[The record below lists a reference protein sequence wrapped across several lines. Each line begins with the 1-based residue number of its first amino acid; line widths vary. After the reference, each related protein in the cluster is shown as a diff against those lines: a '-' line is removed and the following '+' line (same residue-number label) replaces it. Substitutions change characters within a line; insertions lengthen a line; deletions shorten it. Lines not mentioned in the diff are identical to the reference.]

1 MRLTDHHTLPTRSKP
16 IARTLEHAHPGR
28 RGFALVTVIWGLGLL
43 TLLGTA
49 VIVGAR
55 YRAKTATADGMV
67 ASTAAAAESAVNL
80 AISAILDPAP
90 DTSFPR
96 RCRLPEG
103 ERVDIAVEEEI
114 GKVDL
119 NAANLPTLERFFVG
133 LTRDKALGSRI
144 AQNVVD
150 FRKPP
155 QAGTTA
161 KQAKSSGFSTTM
173 ELDQID
179 GISPAVFR
187 SAARYTTVLS
197 GRAEPAPEAA
207 TAALRI
213 LMNLDPSRPERRPPA
228 LPGSVTIRA
237 DVSAPDGSRYIREA
251 LVSFGAASG
260 QLYVI
265 REWRRGDVVGEPA
278 KRSDGEVLRACFKL

>member
-1 MRLTDHHTLPTRSKP
+1 MRLTDHHTLPARSKP
-16 IARTLEHAHPGR
+16 IAPAQEHAHPGR

-43 TLLGTA
+43 TVLGTA

-80 AISAILDPAP
+80 AISVMLDPAP

-144 AQNVVD
+144 AQNVAD

-155 QAGTTA
+155 QAATVA
-161 KQAKSSGFSTTM
+161 KQARSSGFSTIM

-179 GISPAVFR
+179 GISPSVFR
-187 SAARYTTVLS
+187 TAARYTTVLS
-197 GRAEPAPEAA
+197 GRVEPAPEAA
-207 TAALRI
+207 TAALRS
-213 LMNLDPSRPERRPPA
+213 LMNLDPSRPERRRPA

-237 DVSAPDGSRYIREA
+237 DVSATDGSRYIREA

-260 QLYVI
+260 QPYVI

-278 KRSDGEVLRACFKL
+278 KRSDGEVLPACFKL

>member
-1 MRLTDHHTLPTRSKP
+1 M
-16 IARTLEHAHPGR
+16 A
-28 RGFALVTVIWGLGLL
+28 
-43 TLLGTA
+43 
-49 VIVGAR
+49 
-55 YRAKTATADGMV
+55 

-80 AISAILDPAP
+80 AISVILDPAP

-96 RCRLPEG
+96 RCRMPEG

-119 NAANLPTLERFFVG
+119 NAANLLTLERFFVG

-144 AQNVVD
+144 AQNIVD

-161 KQAKSSGFSTTM
+161 GQARSSGFSTIM

-179 GISPAVFR
+179 GIAPSVFR
-187 SAARYTTVLS
+187 AAARYTTVLS
-197 GRAEPAPEAA
+197 GRVEPAPEAA

-213 LMNLDPSRPERRPPA
+213 LMNLDPSRPERRRPA
-228 LPGSVTIRA
+228 LPGNVTIRA
-237 DVSAPDGSRYIREA
+237 DVSARDGSRYIREA

-278 KRSDGEVLRACFKL
+278 KRSDGEVLHACFKL

>member
-1 MRLTDHHTLPTRSKP
+1 MWRTDHHTLPARPKP
-16 IARTLEHAHPGR
+16 IAPAQDQAHPGR

-49 VIVGAR
+49 VIVDAR
-55 YRAKTATADGMV
+55 YRAKTAAADGMA

-80 AISAILDPAP
+80 AISVLLDSAL
-90 DTSFPR
+90 DTNFPR
-96 RCRLPEG
+96 LCRMPGG

-119 NAANLPTLERFFVG
+119 NAANLPALERFFVG
-133 LTRDKALGSRI
+133 LTLDKALGSRI
-144 AQNVVD
+144 AQNIID
-150 FRKPP
+150 FRKPA
-155 QAGTTA
+155 QAGLTA
-161 KQAKSSGFSTTM
+161 KPAKSSGFSTIM

-179 GISPAVFR
+179 GISPSVFR
-187 SAARYTTVLS
+187 AAARYTTVLS

-207 TAALRI
+207 TAALRS
-213 LMNLDPSRPERRPPA
+213 LMNLDPRRPERRRPA
-228 LPGSVTIRA
+228 LPGNVTIRA

-251 LVSFGAASG
+251 LVSFGAAPG

-265 REWRRGDVVGEPA
+265 REWRHGDVVGELAKPA
-278 KRSDGEVLRACFKL
+278 DGEALRACFKL

>member
-1 MRLTDHHTLPTRSKP
+1 MRLTDHHTLQTRFRP
-16 IARTLEHAHPGR
+16 IVPAHGRGCPAR

-43 TLLGTA
+43 TLLGTV

-55 YRAKTATADGMV
+55 YRAKTAVADGMV

-80 AISAILDPAP
+80 AISVVLDPLP
-90 DTSFPR
+90 GPSFPR

-114 GKVDL
+114 GKIDL

-144 AQNVVD
+144 AQNIVD

-155 QAGTTA
+155 QPSNAAGQTRN
-161 KQAKSSGFSTTM
+161 SGFSTIM
-173 ELDQID
+173 ELDRID
-179 GISPAVFR
+179 GISPSIFRAAVRF
-187 SAARYTTVLS
+187 TTVLS
-197 GRAEPAPEAA
+197 GRVEPAPEAA
-207 TAALRI
+207 TADLRI
-213 LMNLDPSRPERRPPA
+213 LMNLDPSRPARRRPA
-228 LPGSVTIRA
+228 LPGNVTIRA

-251 LVSFGAASG
+251 LVTFGAASG
-260 QLYVI
+260 QPYAI

-278 KRSDGEVLRACFKL
+278 TRSDGEALQSCFRL

>member
-1 MRLTDHHTLPTRSKP
+1 MRLTDHHTLPTRFRP
-16 IARTLEHAHPGR
+16 IVPVHGRACPAR

-43 TLLGTA
+43 TLLGTV

-55 YRAKTATADGMV
+55 YRAKTAVADGMV

-80 AISAILDPAP
+80 AISVILDPLP
-90 DTSFPR
+90 GTSFPR

-103 ERVDIAVEEEI
+103 ERIDIAVEEEI
-114 GKVDL
+114 GKIDL

-144 AQNVVD
+144 AQNIVD

-155 QAGTTA
+155 QPSNAAGQTRN
-161 KQAKSSGFSTTM
+161 SGFSTIM
-173 ELDQID
+173 ELDRID
-179 GISPAVFR
+179 GISPSIFRAAVRF
-187 SAARYTTVLS
+187 TTVLS
-197 GRAEPAPEAA
+197 GRVEPAPEAA
-207 TAALRI
+207 TADLRI
-213 LMNLDPSRPERRPPA
+213 LMNLDPSRPARRRPA
-228 LPGSVTIRA
+228 LPGNVTIRA

-251 LVSFGAASG
+251 LVTFGAASG
-260 QLYVI
+260 QPYAI

-278 KRSDGEVLRACFKL
+278 TRSDGEALQSCFRL